1 MNLNMFTL
9 QESDSAILPENV
21 RIRWLSHPITQIFMA
36 LLPKIDIN
44 GSSKIVVKL
53 GPRGEEDLFDNV
65 LGVTNI
71 FIENFD
77 FKGFLSLD
85 CFTQNTKLL
94 DELGNAL
101 ITIATK
107 KVENKEVVSVIN
119 ATRNAVKKTQFQLTT
134 QIKKLSKISKDK
146 KQKINVFRLL
156 SPEVGE
162 SWYCEITNSQNST
175 EKKIWMNDIPSFID
189 RSDYFKS
196 AEIKDDIYFV
206 KNRLGKIVFEM
217 PLS

>member
-1 MNLNMFTL
+1 MNLNMLIL

-36 LLPKIDIN
+36 LLPKIEIN
-44 GSSKIVVKL
+44 GSSKIVVEL

-71 FIENFD
+71 FIEDFD
-77 FKGFLSLD
+77 FKAFLSLD
-85 CFTQNTKLL
+85 RFTQNTKLL
-94 DELGNAL
+94 EELSNAL

-119 ATRNAVKKTQFQLTT
+119 ATRNAVKETQFQLTT
-134 QIKKLSKISKDK
+134 QIKKLSKSSKDK
-146 KQKINVFRLL
+146 KQKIDVFRLL

-162 SWYCEITNSQNST
+162 SWYCEITNSQHST
-175 EKKIWMNDIPSFID
+175 EEKTWMNDIPSFID

-196 AEIKDDIYFV
+196 AEIKDDIYIV